1 MTSRRR
7 RGQAQ
12 LDTIASGGKRI
23 GERFARRRASG
34 RLVERPCCILL
45 TAMTKHPR
53 PPGPPNRF
61 GLGNFRGMVSDQL
74 SYMTA
79 AAEYGP
85 LVDLPILNQRY
96 VLVLDPELIQ
106 KSLAQGHTSMW
117 KDSFTRALCRV
128 LGKGLVTSE
137 GELWRTQRKLVAR
150 AFIPRRI
157 RTYADSMVAAAHRSL
172 DDWSE
177 GEEIAV
183 HKAMAELTLDI
194 VGKTLFDA
202 DVRGSAR
209 EVGHALEVISDFY
222 AQMLESPV
230 LLPEWWPSPGM
241 IRFRKAVRNVDRIIH
256 DIIDDRRQSGE
267 DRGDLLSALLDA
279 QDDDGTAMSD
289 QQLRDEC
296 VTLFLAG
303 HETTSIALANT
314 LYLLSLHPE
323 LEARVYEEAVQ
334 VLGDRRA
341 TADDYE
347 RLEHTE
353 RAIKESMRLYP
364 PVYTIGRELRESFEL
379 GGYTFRKGDTLLFVQ
394 WVTQRSAK
402 CFDDPLTFDP
412 DRWLPERAGSIH
424 RYAYFPFGG
433 GPRIC
438 IGNHFAM
445 MEAVLVLAT
454 LVRQYRFELLPGQT
468 MALQP
473 AITLRVAED
482 LRMRVAGRSGE
493 R

>member
-1 MTSRRR
+1 M
-7 RGQAQ
+7 A
-12 LDTIASGGKRI
+12 
-23 GERFARRRASG
+23 
-34 RLVERPCCILL
+34 
-45 TAMTKHPR
+45 KHPR

-96 VLVLDPELIQ
+96 VLVLDPELVQ
-106 KSLAQGHTSMW
+106 RSLTQGHTVMW
-117 KDSFTRALCRV
+117 KDSFTRALSRV
-128 LGKGLVTSE
+128 LGNGLVTSE
-137 GELWRTQRKLVAR
+137 DELWRKQRKLVAH

-157 RTYADSMVAAAHRSL
+157 RTYADSMVSAAHCSL
-172 DDWSE
+172 DGWSE
-177 GEEIAV
+177 GQEIAV

-194 VGKTLFDA
+194 VGRTLFDA

-222 AQMLESPV
+222 TYMLESPMQP
-230 LLPEWWPSPGM
+230 PEWWPSPGM
-241 IRFRKAVRNVDRIIH
+241 FRFRKAIRNVDRIIKG
-256 DIIDDRRQSGE
+256 IIDERRRSGE

-279 QDDDGTAMSD
+279 QDEDGSGMSD

-296 VTLFLAG
+296 ITLFLAG
-303 HETTSIALANT
+303 HETTSIALANA

-323 LEARVYEEAVQ
+323 VEAKVYEEAER

-341 TADDYE
+341 KSEDYP
-347 RLEHTE
+347 RLEHAE

-364 PVYTIGRELRESFEL
+364 PVHAIGRELRESFEL

-402 CFDDPLTFDP
+402 WFDDPLTFDP
-412 DRWLPERAGSIH
+412 DRWLPERAASMH

-433 GPRIC
+433 GPRVC

-454 LVRQYRFELLPGQT
+454 LIRHYRFELLPGQT
-468 MALQP
+468 MELKP
-473 AITLRVAED
+473 SITLRVAKD
-482 LRMRVAGRSGE
+482 LKMRLVPR
-493 R
+493 

>member
-1 MTSRRR
+1 
-7 RGQAQ
+7 
-12 LDTIASGGKRI
+12 
-23 GERFARRRASG
+23 
-34 RLVERPCCILL
+34 
-45 TAMTKHPR
+45 MTKHPR

-61 GLGNFRGMVSDQL
+61 GLGNFRGMMSDQL

-79 AAEYGP
+79 AAAYGP

-96 VLVLDPELIQ
+96 VLVLDPDLIQ
-106 KSLAQGHTSMW
+106 HSLTQGHAAME
-117 KDSFTRALCRV
+117 KDAFTRALSRV

-137 GELWRTQRKLVAR
+137 DELWRKQRKLVAR

-157 RTYADSMVAAAHRSL
+157 RTSADSMVAAAHRSL
-172 DDWSE
+172 DDWSD
-177 GEEIAV
+177 GQEIAV
-183 HKAMAELTLDI
+183 HTAMAELTLDI

-222 AQMLESPV
+222 AKVLESPFQ
-230 LLPEWWPSPGM
+230 PPQWWPSPGM
-241 IRFRKAVRNVDRIIH
+241 FRFRKAVRNVDRIIQG
-256 DIIDDRRQSGE
+256 IIDERRRSGE
-267 DRGDLLSALLDA
+267 DRGDLLSALLEA
-279 QDDDGTAMSD
+279 QDEDGSGMSD

-296 VTLFLAG
+296 ITLFLAG

-314 LYLLSLHPE
+314 LYLLSLHPG
-323 LEARVYEEAVQ
+323 LEARVYEEAER

-341 TADDYE
+341 KSEDYPH
-347 RLEHTE
+347 LEHTE

-364 PVYTIGRELRESFEL
+364 PVYAIGRELRESFEL

-394 WVTQRSAK
+394 WVTHRSAT
-402 CFDDPLTFDP
+402 CFEDPLTFDP
-412 DRWLPERAGSIH
+412 DRWLPERAASIH

-454 LVRQYRFELLPGQT
+454 LIRHYRFELLPGQT
-468 MALQP
+468 MELQP
-473 AITLRVAED
+473 SITLRVAKD
-482 LRMRVAGRSGE
+482 LKMRLVPR
-493 R
+493 